1 MALAGCAGGEAPL
14 RSEALPS
21 TAGRSRGA
29 GGDGCARSVPPGAGR
44 AAAGTSA
51 APSARRGA
59 WALVAAGRERVTGA
73 SSPAVTAAAG
83 GTATGAATGSGATG
97 AAATDPSDGTGSAE
111 DAAASATVGAAT
123 GADCDTAEAATT
135 MDVWVVC
142 QYCHPNHDTTAS
154 SMPPSKAATRRRIRA
169 WGLGAA
175 DGAAAPTMTCAAW
188 RAEPVIGSR
197 AGAGAWAG
205 SARGGAADK
214 GGAEAATLPD
224 AGAGA
229 GAGAGGAVASSGAGS
244 SVGVRVSGRFSL
256 RCRASSSRLTAGSS
270 RPARRVAGS
279 GCARA
284 SAAALRSDG
293 VPGPGS
299 RP

>member
-1 MALAGCAGGEAPL
+1 MALAGCAGGGAPL

-29 GGDGCARSVPPGAGR
+29 GGDGRARSVPPGAGR

-59 WALVAAGRERVTGA
+59 WGLVAAGRERVTGA
-73 SSPAVTAAAG
+73 SSPADTAAAG
-83 GTATGAATGSGATG
+83 GTATGTATGSGATG
-97 AAATDPSDGTGSAE
+97 AAATGPSDGTGSAE

-175 DGAAAPTMTCAAW
+175 DGAAAPTMACAAW

-214 GGAEAATLPD
+214 GGAEAATLP
-224 AGAGA
+224 AA

-284 SAAALRSDG
+284 WAAALRSDG

>member
-29 GGDGCARSVPPGAGR
+29 GGDGRARSVPPGAGR

-51 APSARRGA
+51 APSARLGA

-83 GTATGAATGSGATG
+83 GTATGAATGPGATG

-154 SMPPSKAATRRRIRA
+154 STPPSKAATSRRTRA
-169 WGLGAA
+169 CGLGAA
-175 DGAAAPTMTCAAW
+175 DGVEAPTMACAAW
-188 RAEPVIGSR
+188 RAVPVIGSR
-197 AGAGAWAG
+197 TGVGAEAD

-214 GGAEAATLPD
+214 DGAEAATLPD

-270 RPARRVAGS
+270 RPARREAGS

-284 SAAALRSDG
+284 WAAALRSDG